1 MVSGFLVGSEHS
13 RRATMR
19 RTGLIGVVVAVLV
32 GLLFA
37 VVIPALT
44 PRDKDLMTVYVN
56 TSAVGSGVGHGTD
69 VMLRG
74 AAVGKVS
81 DLKVNEDGSARITM
95 ELRKHLVDGMGKDF
109 GLDFRPK
116 NYFGITG
123 ITITDPGTREA
134 GLLADGTRVERR
146 DAADYSMA
154 TMLERGSDVANGV
167 LVDDTVKVI
176 QRMLAYSKAFE
187 PLMHTGV
194 VFADVVARTQ
204 RQMPAYLLDRYND
217 IVTALP
223 PFADGALSGLTA
235 FYDSDIRLSGDT
247 VQNNFTDT
255 LQAISDNFFS
265 MVGRLLK
272 SNQANLL
279 PWVNIIKEVGTVL
292 PAIGEGTVTT
302 TTVRDLVTRLNGA
315 FEPRSDG
322 GRNLK
327 INLAIE
333 KLPVFDGPVVGL
345 PLKAGPR

>member
-1 MVSGFLVGSEHS
+1 MVSGFLVGSDHA

-19 RTGLIGVVVAVLV
+19 KTGLIGVIVAIAVA
-32 GLLFA
+32 LLFA
-37 VVIPALT
+37 FVIPAIT
-44 PRDKDLMTVYVN
+44 PKNKDLMTVDIN
-56 TSAVGSGVGHGTD
+56 TAAVGSGVEHGTE

-74 AAVGKVS
+74 AAVGRVS
-81 DLKVNEDGSARITM
+81 HLKVNEDGSSRVTV
-95 ELRKHLVDGMGKDF
+95 ELSKRLVEGMGEDF
-109 GLDFRPK
+109 AVDFRPK

-123 ITITDPGTREA
+123 ITITDPGSGRA
-134 GLLADGTRVERR
+134 APLRDGARVERR

-154 TMLERGSDVANGV
+154 TMIERGSDVANGT
-167 LVDDTVKVI
+167 LVDETITVI
-176 QRMLAYSKAFE
+176 ERMLSYSKAFE

-194 VFADVVARTQ
+194 VFADVVAKTQ
-204 RQMPAYLLDRYND
+204 AHTPAYLLDRYND

-223 PFADGALSGLTA
+223 PFADGALAGLTS

-247 VQNNFTDT
+247 VQNNFTNT

-272 SNQANLL
+272 SNEANLL

-302 TTVRDLVTRLNGA
+302 TTVRDLMTRLNGA
-315 FEPRSDG
+315 FGPDRDG

-327 INLAIE
+327 VNLAIE
-333 KLPVFDGPVVGL
+333 QLPSFAGPVIGL
-345 PLKAGPR
+345 PIKAGR

>member
-1 MVSGFLVGSEHS
+1 
-13 RRATMR
+13 MR

-167 LVDDTVKVI
+167 LMTSAAFASVISWFPIVLTVAVV
-176 QRMLAYSKAFE
+176 LFE
-187 PLMHTGV
+187 KGIPLG
-194 VFADVVARTQ
+194 
-204 RQMPAYLLDRYND
+204 
-217 IVTALP
+217 TALA
-223 PFADGALSGLTA
+223 FMMAMAALSLPE
-235 FYDSDIRLSGDT
+235 
-247 VQNNFTDT
+247 
-255 LQAISDNFFS
+255 AIMLRRTMKLPLIALFF
-265 MVGRLLK
+265 G
-272 SNQANLL
+272 
-279 PWVNIIKEVGTVL
+279 I
-292 PAIGEGTVTT
+292 
-302 TTVRDLVTRLNGA
+302 TTVAIMATGYLINSLNW
-315 FEPRSDG
+315 
-322 GRNLK
+322 LQ
-327 INLAIE
+327 
-333 KLPVFDGPVVGL
+333 
-345 PLKAGPR
+345 